1 MGKTLKSILSNL
13 MYVSGI
19 SAISRKYFSNKGNF
33 ILMFHGVSK
42 RKDPLLP
49 KDLQPHLSIF
59 EFEFI
64 IKWLGKRFN
73 FISIEEAI
81 RENKNGILLTFDD
94 GFNNNYT
101 NVYPILKKYRIP
113 GLFFVSTQHI
123 IDQKNWLGFIQRSDN
138 HKYFKKDLSKESK
151 SEFFDGISKKNLKT
165 MASDHLITIG
175 SHTISHPQL
184 TTLSSKKVSFELE
197 KSKTFLEKLTG
208 KSIYTFAYPFGIY
221 DERVISLVKE
231 AGYKF
236 AFSTDVIK
244 NQGSDLFEIPR
255 IGIYSHKEAY
265 LSAKLSGL
273 YLKPIKLSNL
283 S

>member
-1 MGKTLKSILSNL
+1 MGKTLKNLLSNL

-19 SAISRKYFSNKGNF
+19 SALSRNYFSNNGNF

-42 RKDPLLP
+42 QKVPLVP
-49 KDLQPHLSIF
+49 KDLQPHLNVN

-64 IKWLGKRFN
+64 IRWLSKRFN
-73 FISIEEAI
+73 FISIKEAI
-81 RENKNGILLTFDD
+81 KENKNGILLTFDD

-101 NVYPILKKYRIP
+101 NVYPVLKKYKIP

-123 IDQKNWLGFIQRSDN
+123 IDQKNWLGFIQKSNN
-138 HKYFKKDLSKESK
+138 HKYLKKDLSKENK
-151 SEFFDGISKKNLKT
+151 SEFYDGISKKNLKT

-175 SHTISHPQL
+175 SHTISHPKL

-197 KSKTFLEKLTG
+197 KSKTFLEELTG
-208 KSIYTFAYPFGIY
+208 ESIYAFAYPFGNY
-221 DERVISLVKE
+221 DKRVISLVKE

-236 AFSTDVIK
+236 AFGTDVI
-244 NQGSDLFEIPR
+244 NNHGNDSFEIPR
-255 IGIYSHKEAY
+255 IGIYSHHKAY

-273 YLKPIKLSNL
+273 YLKPIKLSTL